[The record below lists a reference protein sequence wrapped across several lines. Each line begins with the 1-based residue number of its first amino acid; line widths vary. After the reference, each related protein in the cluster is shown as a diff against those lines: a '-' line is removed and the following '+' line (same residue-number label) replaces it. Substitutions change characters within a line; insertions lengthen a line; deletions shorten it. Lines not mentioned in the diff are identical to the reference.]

1 MPLTPSSPTPPR
13 PIKALL
19 NEIIFGYDT
28 RAGRLFDLVLI
39 VLILCSVLAVVLD
52 SVAAI
57 QERYA
62 TTLYM
67 LEWGFTVLFT
77 IEYCLRLYSTDA
89 LGRYLRSFYGIVDLV
104 SILPSYMALFYTGA
118 SYLIVIRILRVLRI
132 FRVLKLL
139 QYMGEATI
147 LYDALVKSRRKIFVF
162 LFCVLTLN
170 VIFGSLMY
178 LVEGPE
184 NGFTSIPLSM
194 YWAIVTLTTVGYGDI
209 APITALGRFIAS
221 MAMITGYAIIAV
233 PTGIIGSELINEYQ
247 YRQTTIGKGRDMEC
261 SNCHTR
267 GHDSDASYCRQC
279 GTQLPK

>member
-1 MPLTPSSPTPPR
+1 MPLTPSSPKPPR
-13 PIKALL
+13 PIRAVL

-28 RAGRLFDLVLI
+28 RAGRLFDVVLI

-57 QERYA
+57 QERYE

-77 IEYCLRLYSTDA
+77 VEYGLRLYSTDA

-104 SILPSYMALFYTGA
+104 SILPSYLALFYTGA

-132 FRVLKLL
+132 FRVLKLM

-147 LYDALVKSRRKIFVF
+147 LYDAMVHARRKIFVF

-209 APITALGRFIAS
+209 APVTTLGRFIAS

-247 YRQTTIGKGRDMEC
+247 HRQTTIGKERDVEC
-261 SNCHTR
+261 SSCHTR
-267 GHDSDASYCRQC
+267 GHDSDAGYCRRC
-279 GTQLPK
+279 GTLLPE